1 MYAPLIVAYTLLLIG
16 PPGLTSGQHPV
27 SEQGQTLVFIM
38 SVVAALALG
47 IILGRW
53 IYQPSTKE
61 PADDNAKV

>member
-27 SEQGQTLVFIM
+27 SEPGQTLVFIM
-38 SVVAALALG
+38 SMAAALTLG

>member
-1 MYAPLIVAYTLLLIG
+1 MYAPLIVTYTLLLIG

-27 SEQGQTLVFIM
+27 SKQGQTLVFIM
-38 SVVAALALG
+38 SMVAALALG
-47 IILGRW
+47 IILCRW

>member
-38 SVVAALALG
+38 SIVAALALG
-47 IILGRW
+47 IILRALDLSAFDQGA
-53 IYQPSTKE
+53 SG
-61 PADDNAKV
+61 